1 MRSSISLLKAQLTAK
16 HWPSPGLRFMLVILL
31 FTAFALTAPAQD
43 APTVTITPDS
53 GQVESALLTILIEGL
68 QPNSAY
74 TVDFLFDDQVVFSSE
89 ETSDDQG
96 VITYPAGST
105 EGDLPG
111 TYTVQVVQDGEVL
124 ASANF
129 ELTAK
134 EAVSDLLGNVTVTP
148 SFGPIGT
155 LHEIKIAELDAQT
168 RYTVEV
174 TASESQQVAY
184 RRARTS
190 DTDGVIEIEVFA
202 EEDDTPGLQTIA
214 IYDSEGETIAEGE
227 FTIDAPAERDVVVMV
242 TPPVSEAGSP
252 FEISVSGLAAFDG
265 VSAQVKSADS
275 VLIDSVIARASR
287 DGDANLI
294 FVAPDDLEE
303 GSYSVEIFVEGDA
316 AASATLTIGDSADT
330 VMEVAAKISI
340 TPSSAAIGSEH
351 LIEVSGLQPDL
362 DYTLTIFNPDGAQEY
377 START
382 TDTEGI
388 FNLRI
393 SSTPEDEIGVY
404 TVEIRDAADEVL
416 FASATL
422 EITAAEDERG
432 SDAIATIEP
441 QSAVIGSSHVI
452 TVSNLIAGEQ
462 VRFDVTYAGGSVY
475 QSEKTADAAGM
486 ARLELVTGAG
496 DAPGDYLITAMRD
509 TGNQPTV
516 VLTATTEDTPTPAT
530 IVSMGAGDVTEGSL
544 VDGRAEIEFEG
555 EQGQYMRISVR
566 SDDFDPAAALYDRDE
581 IEIAFNDDSRG
592 RKSAV
597 IGPLQLPYSGAYVLE
612 VFPSPSLAD
621 ISGIEGDFIV
631 SVDPVSVARIE
642 NVNTLPFSLSASIPT
657 VYYELPVQTG
667 DSLTLTVDSSGNLDT
682 VLQVLSSDGFEF
694 AFDDDSGPGFDA
706 EISNLIFDRNDVYLL
721 AVSTFAERATGSG
734 SITVNRNP
742 ARALEDGEVIITLND
757 KAIRDLVVFSA
768 EEDELLI
775 LNLDKLSGDVED
787 LFVTATIDGMEVM
800 SYSTM
805 GVPDRLP
812 LAFIVPTSGQV
823 VVTLE
828 KFGFDDGISLAV
840 SLERP

>member
-1 MRSSISLLKAQLTAK
+1 MRSSISLLEAQLTAK
-16 HWPSPGLRFMLVILL
+16 HWPSPGMRFMLVILL
-31 FTAFALTAPAQD
+31 FTVFALAAPAQD

-53 GQVESALLTILIEGL
+53 GQVESALLTILIKGL
-68 QPNSAY
+68 QPNSDY
-74 TVDFLFDDQVVFSSE
+74 TVEFVFDDQVVFSSE

-134 EAVSDLLGNVTVTP
+134 EAVSDLLGNVAVTP
-148 SFGPIGT
+148 ASGPVGT
-155 LHEIKIAELDAQT
+155 LHEIKIAELDALT
-168 RYTVEV
+168 RYTVEI

-190 DTDGVIEIEVFA
+190 DKDGVIEIEVFA
-202 EEDDTPGLQTIA
+202 EEDDTPGLQAIA

-227 FTIDAPAERDVVVMV
+227 FTIDAPPERDVVVIV
-242 TPPVSEAGSP
+242 TPPVSEAGSF
-252 FEISVSGLAAFDG
+252 FEISVSGLAAFNG
-265 VSAQVKSADS
+265 VSAQVKSADG

-294 FVAPDDLEE
+294 FTAPDDLVE

-316 AASATLTIGDSADT
+316 AASATLTIGDSADAM
-330 VMEVAAKISI
+330 VEVAAKISI
-340 TPSSAAIGSEH
+340 TPPSAAIGSEH

-362 DYTLTIFNPDGAQEY
+362 DYTLTIFDPNGAQEY
-377 START
+377 TTART
-382 TDTEGI
+382 TDAEGV

-393 SSTPEDEIGVY
+393 SSTHEDDIGIY

-416 FASATL
+416 LASATL

-462 VRFDVTYAGGSVY
+462 VRFDVSFAGESVY
-475 QSEKTADAAGM
+475 ESKKTAGAAGM

-496 DAPGDYLITAMRD
+496 DLPGDYLITARRD

-516 VLTATTEDTPTPAT
+516 VLTATTEETPTPAA

-544 VDGRAEIEFEG
+544 VNGRAEIEFEG
-555 EQGQYMRISVR
+555 EQGQYMKISVR
-566 SDDFDPAAALYDRDE
+566 SDDFDSAAALFDRDE
-581 IEIAFNDDSRG
+581 VEIAFNDDSRG

-612 VFPSPSLAD
+612 VFPSPMLAD
-621 ISGIEGDFIV
+621 ISGIEGDFVV
-631 SVDPVSVARIE
+631 SIDPVNVARIE
-642 NVNTLPFSLSASIPT
+642 NVNALPFSLSAGIPA
-657 VYYELPVQTG
+657 VYYELPVQAG
-667 DSLTLTVDSSGNLDT
+667 DSLTLTVDSNGNLDT
-682 VLQVLSSDGFEF
+682 ILQVLSSDAFEF

-706 EISNLIFDRNDVYLL
+706 EISNLLFDRNDIYLL
-721 AVSTFAERATGSG
+721 AVSTFDERATGSG
-734 SITVNRNP
+734 AITVSRNP
-742 ARALEDGEVIITLND
+742 VRALEDGEVIITLSD
-757 KAIRDLVVFSA
+757 KAIRDLVVFGA

-812 LAFIVPTSGQV
+812 LAFIVPMSGQV

-828 KFGFDDGISLAV
+828 KFGFDDRISLAV